1 MATEAD
7 REAPQHQTAKGY
19 CLTAAFW
26 FMIATLVG
34 LGLATELVAPDV
46 FQNIRWLVFGR
57 IRPVHTNLVL
67 FGFVTSALLAAGH
80 YIVPYLLRTRLYS
93 ERLGMVTVWVWNSA
107 LIAVVISLTGGFTQ
121 GREYAELIWP
131 IDLLVALFFALV
143 AFNMMMTVKQREE
156 PLLYVSIWYFLA
168 AVILTGIIYVIGNVI
183 WVPWSGA
190 MTGMPDAITLWWY
203 GHNIFGVLL
212 TPMAVAVA
220 YYIIPR
226 VCNSPLYSHTLS
238 IIGFW
243 GLMLLYTH
251 IGTHHLL
258 QTPAPTW
265 LKVIAVVDSVGM
277 IIPVTIVL
285 VNLWYTA
292 RGKLGE
298 IHSDL
303 AGKFVFAG
311 TIIYLLVCIQGP
323 VQSLPQVQRVTH
335 YNNWVVAHAHF
346 AVFGFSGLIALGG
359 LYYILPRITGKQL
372 YSAFLVD
379 LQYWLVLIGIT
390 VFTLSLTIA
399 GLIQGN
405 GWLNGEALYRI
416 LPEIHIY
423 NVVRASSG
431 IMLFSGAVVGFYNT
445 VRSIFFNQR
454 ESVVPCK

>member
-1 MATEAD
+1 LTTEAHK
-7 REAPQHQTAKGY
+7 AYPQHQTTKGY

-26 FMIATLVG
+26 FVIATLFG
-34 LGLATELVAPDV
+34 LGLATELVAPDA
-46 FQNIRWLVFGR
+46 FQNISWLVFGR

-80 YIVPYLLRTRLYS
+80 YIVPYMLRTTLYS
-93 ERLGMVTVWVWNSA
+93 EKLGMTTVWLWNSA
-107 LIAVVISLTGGFTQ
+107 LIAVVISLLSGFTQ

-131 IDLLVALFFALV
+131 IDILVVLFFGLV
-143 AFNMMMTVKQREE
+143 SFNLMMTVKQRQER
-156 PLLYVSIWYFLA
+156 LLYVSVWYFLA
-168 AVILTGIIYVIGNVI
+168 AVMLTGIIYAIGNVI

-220 YYIIPR
+220 YYVIPR

-243 GLMLLYTH
+243 GLMVLYTH

-265 LKVIAVVDSVGM
+265 LKFIAIVDSIGMIVPVAVVL
-277 IIPVTIVL
+277 I
-285 VNLWYTA
+285 NLWYTA
-292 RGKLGE
+292 KGKLGA
-298 IHSDL
+298 IHADL
-303 AGKFVFAG
+303 AGKFIFAG
-311 TIIYLLVCIQGP
+311 TIIYLLVCLQGP
-323 VQSLPQVQRVTH
+323 MQSLPQVQRITH
-335 YNNWVVAHAHF
+335 YTNWVVGHSHF

-359 LYYILPRITGKQL
+359 LYYILPQITGKRL

-379 LQYWLVLIGIT
+379 LQYWLVLLGVT

-416 LPEIHIY
+416 LPEIHVY
-423 NVVRASSG
+423 NVIRASSG
-431 IMLFSGAVVGFYNT
+431 VMIFIGAVVGFYN
-445 VRSIFFNQR
+445 VIRSIFFSQGER
-454 ESVVPCK
+454 T

>member
-1 MATEAD
+1 MEAQK
-7 REAPQHQTAKGY
+7 ESLKHQTAKGF

-26 FMIATLVG
+26 FVIATLFG
-34 LGLATELVAPDV
+34 LGLAVELVAPDI
-46 FQNIRWLVFGR
+46 FENIDWLVFGR

-67 FGFVTSALLAAGH
+67 FGFVTSGLLAAAH
-80 YIVPYLLRTRLYS
+80 YIVPYLLRTGLYS
-93 ERLGMVTVWVWNSA
+93 EKLGMTTVWLWNSA
-107 LIAVVISLTGGFTQ
+107 LLAVVFSLAGGLTQ

-131 IDLLVALFFALV
+131 IDVLVVVFFGMV
-143 AFNMMMTVKQREE
+143 SFNLIMTVKQREE

-168 AVILTGIIYVIGNVI
+168 AVILTGIIYAIGNVV

-190 MTGMPDAITLWWY
+190 LTGMPDAITLWWY

-220 YYIIPR
+220 YYVIPR
-226 VCNSPLYSHTLS
+226 VCRKPLYSHTLS

-243 GLMLLYTH
+243 GLILLYTH

-265 LKVIAVVDSVGM
+265 LKVIAIVDSIGM
-277 IIPVTIVL
+277 IIPVSVVL
-285 VNLWYTA
+285 INLWYTS

-298 IHSDL
+298 IHRDL
-303 AGKFVFAG
+303 AGRFVFAG
-311 TIIYLLVCIQGP
+311 TIVYLLVCIQGP

-359 LYYILPRITGKQL
+359 LYYILPRITGRRL
-372 YSAFLVD
+372 YSSFLVD
-379 LQYWLVLIGIT
+379 LQYWLVLIGVT
-390 VFTLSLTIA
+390 VFTLSLTVA

-431 IMLFSGAVVGFYNT
+431 IMLFSGALVGFYNT
-445 VRSIFFNQR
+445 ARSIYFNQR
-454 ESVVPCK
+454 ERV